1 MNPCSIVDLLRG
13 LTSGRPS
20 RPSLRGGV
28 EPVHGVIK
36 RPFDMLGSIRVHHA
50 TFCRLKIMR
59 FSFTYCDQVD
69 SKEIAEN
76 WGRRLVGPFR
86 SHRAENQE
94 THLMI
99 RTFLIIQVFPQ
110 NLEYYL
116 TSFQRKSVLKQK
128 CTNF

>member
-1 MNPCSIVDLLRG
+1 MRSLKDPLICWA
-13 LTSGRPS
+13 PS
-20 RPSLRGGV
+20 ACIAQLFCEV
-28 EPVHGVIK
+28 E
-36 RPFDMLGSIRVHHA
+36 
-50 TFCRLKIMR
+50 IMR

-94 THLMI
+94 TRSMI
-99 RTFLIIQVFPQ
+99 RTFPIIQVFPQ

-116 TSFQRKSVLKQK
+116 TSFQRKSELKK